1 MKNKINRIIINAV
14 EKEIIP
20 DFLVRFGIRLLLKQR
35 LMDIKSLDCEKTDIS
50 QMQMIKKMQSSPIAI
65 NTDSANEQHYEVP
78 EAFYKLILGD
88 KYKYSCCYWSNET
101 ENLNDAEKKALSIT
115 CLLYT
120 SPSPRD

>member
-14 EKEIIP
+14 EKEVIP

-88 KYKYSCCYWSNET
+88 NINIVVVIGQMKLK
-101 ENLNDAEKKALSIT
+101 I
-115 CLLYT
+115 
-120 SPSPRD
+120 